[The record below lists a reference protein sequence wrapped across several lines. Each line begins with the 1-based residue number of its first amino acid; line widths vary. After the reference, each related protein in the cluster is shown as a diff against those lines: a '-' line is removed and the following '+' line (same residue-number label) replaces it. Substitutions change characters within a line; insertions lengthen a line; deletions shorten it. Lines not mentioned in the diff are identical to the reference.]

1 MQPRLASSWGRSS
14 VHRCRRVRT
23 GGGRCHSALAALAL
37 ALAVLA
43 TLSCARPPPAT
54 APPSAPAAPAAP
66 VRLLEGCGGPGPDAL
81 LLTMIQIPEEPAL
94 RRAICDWFSD
104 EPWHV
109 SFRSIG
115 DALPSA
121 EYPSQGELC
130 VTLLVSPEYA
140 QLNVTA
146 PPRDES
152 SAPARWL
159 ERVALVSGFD
169 EVGIEVVA
177 QTLHS
182 TAQASLSRAPLP
194 PPPPPSLPPPL
205 LPSVVTST
213 GPRSL
218 DVPTSAPSSGWR
230 PPVHTALGYQL
241 YAHGSEPM
249 THGPSLRIE
258 LDWLS
263 RGVVLGAFVRTALFT
278 SAPVR
283 ASGVELDLMGIGL
296 GGGMSASLP
305 WGRWIGRAALG
316 ASVDLLDVDVSVQD
330 ASAVRSLG
338 GGRPRPRVFLTSELG
353 VTSRFGPVE
362 LGLVGL
368 LRWQTSSS
376 HYDIKVEEG
385 EPRTIVTAWR
395 LQPGAALEVAYVW

>member
-1 MQPRLASSWGRSS
+1 MQRRLASSWGPSS
-14 VHRCRRVRT
+14 VRRSRR
-23 GGGRCHSALAALAL
+23 GGSTRGRQQGVLPALAL
-37 ALAVLA
+37 MLGLA
-43 TLSCARPPPAT
+43 CARPVPVR
-54 APPSAPAAPAAP
+54 APVSAPAEP
-66 VRLLEGCGGPGPDAL
+66 VRRLEGCGGQGPDVL
-81 LLTMIQIPEEPAL
+81 LLTLIQIAEEPEL

-109 SFRSIG
+109 SFRSLG
-115 DALPSA
+115 EALPRA

-130 VTLLVSPEYA
+130 VTVLLSPQYA

-146 PPRDES
+146 PARDES

-159 ERVALVSGFD
+159 ERVPLVSGLD

-182 TAQASLSRAPLP
+182 TAQASLSRTPLP
-194 PPPPPSLPPPL
+194 PAPAPPLPPPL

-218 DVPTSAPSSGWR
+218 DVPAPAPSSGWR
-230 PPVHTALGYQL
+230 PPVHTAVGYQL

-263 RGVVLGAFVRTALFT
+263 RSVVLGAFARTALFT
-278 SAPVR
+278 STAAR
-283 ASGVELDLMGIGL
+283 ASGVELDLTGLGL
-296 GGGMSASLP
+296 GGGVSASLA
-305 WGRWIGRAALG
+305 WGRWTGRAALG
-316 ASVDLLDVDVSVQD
+316 ANVDLLDIDVGVQD
-330 ASAVRSLG
+330 ATAVRSLG
-338 GGRPRPRVFLTSELG
+338 GGSPRPRVFLTGEVGPS
-353 VTSRFGPVE
+353 VRFGPVE

-368 LRWQTSSS
+368 LRWQMSST
-376 HYDIKVEEG
+376 HYDIKG
-385 EPRTIVTAWR
+385 EAGEPPRTIVQAWR

>member
-1 MQPRLASSWGRSS
+1 MQRRLASSWGRSS
-14 VHRCRRVRT
+14 VRRWRRGT
-23 GGGRCHSALAALAL
+23 SRGRSHGALAALAL
-37 ALAVLA
+37 LGS
-43 TLSCARPPPAT
+43 LSCARPPPAT
-54 APPSAPAAPAAP
+54 APVSTAPPP

-109 SFRSIG
+109 SFRSL
-115 DALPSA
+115 DEALPRA

-130 VTLLVSPEYA
+130 VTLLVSPAYA

-159 ERVALVSGFD
+159 ERVALASGFD

-194 PPPPPSLPPPL
+194 PPPLPPPL

-218 DVPTSAPSSGWR
+218 DVTVSEPSSGWR

-263 RGVVLGAFVRTALFT
+263 REVVLGAFVRTALFT
-278 SAPVR
+278 SALAR
-283 ASGVELDLMGIGL
+283 TSGVELELTGLGL
-296 GGGMSASLP
+296 GGGLSASWS
-305 WGRWIGRAALG
+305 WGRWTGRAALG
-316 ASVDLLDVDVSVQD
+316 ANVDLLDVDVSVQD
-330 ASAVRSLG
+330 ATAVRSLG
-338 GGRPRPRVFLTSELG
+338 GGSPRPRPFLTSELG
-353 VTSRFGPVE
+353 PSARFGPLE

-368 LRWQTSSS
+368 LRWQMSSS
-376 HYDIKVEEG
+376 HYDIQPVEAG
-385 EPRTIVTAWR
+385 EPPRTIVQAWR

>member
-1 MQPRLASSWGRSS
+1 
-14 VHRCRRVRT
+14 
-23 GGGRCHSALAALAL
+23 
-37 ALAVLA
+37 
-43 TLSCARPPPAT
+43 
-54 APPSAPAAPAAP
+54 
-66 VRLLEGCGGPGPDAL
+66 VRLLEGCGGQGPDVL
-81 LLTMIQIPEEPAL
+81 LLTLIQIPEEPEL

-109 SFRSIG
+109 SFRSLG
-115 DALPSA
+115 EALPRA

-130 VTLLVSPEYA
+130 VTLLLSPEYA

-146 PPRDES
+146 PARDES

-159 ERVALVSGFD
+159 ERVPLVSGLD
-169 EVGIEVVA
+169 EVGVEVVA

-194 PPPPPSLPPPL
+194 PAPAPPLPPPL

-218 DVPTSAPSSGWR
+218 DVPAPAPSSGWR
-230 PPVHTALGYQL
+230 PPVHTAVGYQL

-263 RGVVLGAFVRTALFT
+263 RSVVLGAFARTALFT
-278 SAPVR
+278 STAAR
-283 ASGVELDLMGIGL
+283 AGGVELDLTGLGL
-296 GGGMSASLP
+296 GGGVSASLA
-305 WGRWIGRAALG
+305 WGRWTGRAALG
-316 ASVDLLDVDVSVQD
+316 ANVDLLDVDVSVQD
-330 ASAVRSLG
+330 ATAVRSLG
-338 GGRPRPRVFLTSELG
+338 GGSPRPRVFLTGEVGPSA
-353 VTSRFGPVE
+353 RFGPVE

-368 LRWQTSSS
+368 LRWQMSSS
-376 HYDIKVEEG
+376 HYDIQGVAG
-385 EPRTIVTAWR
+385 GPPRTIVQAWR

>member
-1 MQPRLASSWGRSS
+1 M
-14 VHRCRRVRT
+14 
-23 GGGRCHSALAALAL
+23 
-37 ALAVLA
+37 
-43 TLSCARPPPAT
+43 
-54 APPSAPAAPAAP
+54 
-66 VRLLEGCGGPGPDAL
+66 LEGCGGPGPDAL

-109 SFRSIG
+109 SFRSLG
-115 DALPSA
+115 DALTRA

-130 VTLLVSPEYA
+130 VTVLLSPEYA

-146 PPRDES
+146 APRDES
-152 SAPARWL
+152 SAPTRWL
-159 ERVALVSGFD
+159 ERVALASGFD

-194 PPPPPSLPPPL
+194 PPPPPPLPPPL
-205 LPSVVTST
+205 VPSVVTST

-218 DVPTSAPSSGWR
+218 DVPTPSRSSGRR

-263 RGVVLGAFVRTALFT
+263 RSVVLGAFARTALFT
-278 SAPVR
+278 STGAQ
-283 ASGVELDLMGIGL
+283 ASGVQLDLTGLGL
-296 GGGMSASLP
+296 GGGLSASLP
-305 WGRWIGRAALG
+305 WGRWTGRAALG
-316 ASVDLLDVDVSVQD
+316 ANVDLLDVDVSVQD
-330 ASAVRSLG
+330 ATAVRSLG
-338 GGRPRPRVFLTSELG
+338 GGSPRPRVFLTSEVG
-353 VTSRFGPVE
+353 PSARFGPVE

-376 HYDIKVEEG
+376 HYDIKPEQEG
-385 EPRTIVTAWR
+385 EPPRTIVQAWR

>member
-1 MQPRLASSWGRSS
+1 MQQRLASSWGRSF
-14 VHRCRRVRT
+14 VRRCRRRGT
-23 GGGRCHSALAALAL
+23 SRGRSDSALVALAL
-37 ALAVLA
+37 ATLGS
-43 TLSCARPPPAT
+43 LSCAHPPPPT
-54 APPSAPAAPAAP
+54 APVSAPVPPP

-81 LLTMIQIPEEPAL
+81 LLTMIQVPEEPAL

-109 SFRSIG
+109 SFRSLG
-115 DALPSA
+115 EALPRA

-130 VTLLVSPEYA
+130 VTLLVSPAYA

-159 ERVALVSGFD
+159 ERVALASGFD

-194 PPPPPSLPPPL
+194 PAPPPPLPPPL

-218 DVPTSAPSSGWR
+218 DVTVSEPSSGWR
-230 PPVHTALGYQL
+230 PPVHTAIGYQL

-263 RGVVLGAFVRTALFT
+263 REVVLGAFVRTALFT
-278 SAPVR
+278 STSAR
-283 ASGVELDLMGIGL
+283 TGGVELDLTGLGL
-296 GGGMSASLP
+296 GGGLSASLD
-305 WGRWIGRAALG
+305 WGRWTGRAALG
-316 ASVDLLDVDVSVQD
+316 GNVDLLDVDVSVQD
-330 ASAVRSLG
+330 AASVRSLG
-338 GGRPRPRVFLTSELG
+338 GGSPRPRVFLTSEVG
-353 VTSRFGPVE
+353 PSARFGPLE

-368 LRWQTSSS
+368 LRWQMSSS
-376 HYDIKVEEG
+376 HYDIQPLEAG
-385 EPRTIVTAWR
+385 EPPRTIVQAWR
-395 LQPGAALEVAYVW
+395 LQPGAALELAYVW

>member
-1 MQPRLASSWGRSS
+1 
-14 VHRCRRVRT
+14 
-23 GGGRCHSALAALAL
+23 
-37 ALAVLA
+37 
-43 TLSCARPPPAT
+43 
-54 APPSAPAAPAAP
+54 
-66 VRLLEGCGGPGPDAL
+66 
-81 LLTMIQIPEEPAL
+81 MIQIPEEPAL

-109 SFRSIG
+109 SFRSLD
-115 DALPSA
+115 DALPRA

-130 VTLLVSPEYA
+130 VTLLLSPEYA

-152 SAPARWL
+152 SSPARWL
-159 ERVALVSGFD
+159 ERVGLSNGFD

-194 PPPPPSLPPPL
+194 PTPAPPLPPPL
-205 LPSVVTST
+205 LPSVITST

-218 DVPTSAPSSGWR
+218 DVPTPAPSSGWL
-230 PPVHTALGYQL
+230 PPVHTALGYQF
-241 YAHGSEPM
+241 YAHGSEPL

-263 RGVVLGAFVRTALFT
+263 RSVVLGAFVRTALFT
-278 SAPVR
+278 STA
-283 ASGVELDLMGIGL
+283 AHTSGLALDLTGLGL
-296 GGGMSASLP
+296 GGGLSASVP
-305 WGRWIGRAALG
+305 WGRWTGRAALG
-316 ASVDLLDVDVSVQD
+316 GNVDLLDVDVSVQD
-330 ASAVRSLG
+330 ATAVRSLG
-338 GGRPRPRVFLTSELG
+338 GGSPRPRVFLTGEAGASR
-353 VTSRFGPVE
+353 RFGPVE

-368 LRWQTSSS
+368 LRWQLSSS
-376 HYDIKVEEG
+376 HYDILPPEG
-385 EPRTIVTAWR
+385 GEPPRTIVQAWR